1 MSTVQK
7 RIASSLYWLAG
18 AAVAITGMAVGFL
31 VGFFLS
37 GYRTARGIHQDSID
51 IWDSKYNEH

>member
-7 RIASSLYWLAG
+7 RIVSSLYWLVG
-18 AAVAITGMAVGFL
+18 SAVAIAGMAVGFL
-31 VGFFLS
+31 MGFFLS
-37 GYRTARGIHQDSID
+37 GYRTARGMHQDSID